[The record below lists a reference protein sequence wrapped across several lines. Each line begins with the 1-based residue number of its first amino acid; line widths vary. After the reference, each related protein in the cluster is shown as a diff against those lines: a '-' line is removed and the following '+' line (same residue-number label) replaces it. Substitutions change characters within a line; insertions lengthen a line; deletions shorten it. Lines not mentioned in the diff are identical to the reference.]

1 MADGGIPQFSKSP
14 KTGGFRGLIRVS
26 TMLIGL
32 ISDTHIPEIAQALPK
47 QVREVFNG
55 VDLIL
60 HAGDIFVD
68 SVLEELATIAPV
80 LAARGDD
87 DYPIRDKRMDEVQ
100 NLTLE
105 GLNVYVIH
113 SSQYFARDLIEHPE
127 KHNLEKAPDVV
138 VFGHTHRDVVQ
149 KVGRSL
155 LVNPGSATF
164 PYYQLRLGTVA
175 LLTIKSGKAEARIVP
190 LQGNSASEAKY

>member
-1 MADGGIPQFSKSP
+1 
-14 KTGGFRGLIRVS
+14 
-26 TMLIGL
+26 MLIGL
-32 ISDTHIPEIAQALPK
+32 ISDTHIPEIAKTLPK
-47 QVREVFNG
+47 QVREIFKG

-87 DYPIRDKRMDEVQ
+87 DYQIRDKRMDEVQ

-164 PYYQLRLGTVA
+164 PYYQLRLGTIA
-175 LLTIKSGKAEARIVP
+175 LLTIKSGKAEARIVL
-190 LQGNSASEAKY
+190 LQGNPASEAKY

>member
-1 MADGGIPQFSKSP
+1 
-14 KTGGFRGLIRVS
+14 
-26 TMLIGL
+26 MLIGL
-32 ISDTHIPEIAQALPK
+32 ISDTHIPEIATALPSRIK
-47 QVREVFNG
+47 ELFNG

-68 SVLEELATIAPV
+68 SVLEELGTIAPV

-100 NLTLE
+100 NLTLD

-113 SSQYFARDLIEHPE
+113 SSQYFARDLIQHPE

-138 VFGHTHRDVVQ
+138 VFGHTHRDIVQ
-149 KVGRSL
+149 TVDKSL

-164 PYYQLRLGTVA
+164 PYYQLRPGTVA
-175 LLTIKSGKAEARIVP
+175 LLTIKAGKAEARIVP
-190 LQGNSASEAKY
+190 IQASRD

>member
-1 MADGGIPQFSKSP
+1 
-14 KTGGFRGLIRVS
+14 
-26 TMLIGL
+26 MLIGL
-32 ISDTHIPEIAQALPK
+32 ISDTHIPEIAKELPA
-47 QVREVFNG
+47 QVKKVFKG

-68 SVLEELATIAPV
+68 SVLEELGTIAPV

-87 DYPIRDKRMDEVQ
+87 DYPIQDKRMDEVQ
-100 NLTLE
+100 NLTLD

-127 KHNLEKAPDVV
+127 KHNLEKAPDIV
-138 VFGHTHRDVVQ
+138 VFGHTHRDVVRI
-149 KVGRSL
+149 VGESL

-175 LLTIKSGKAEARIVP
+175 LLTIKAGKAEARIVR
-190 LQGNSASEAKY
+190 LQENP

>member
-1 MADGGIPQFSKSP
+1 
-14 KTGGFRGLIRVS
+14 
-26 TMLIGL
+26 MLIGL
-32 ISDTHIPEIAQALPK
+32 ISDTHVPEIAKELPSR
-47 QVREVFNG
+47 VREVFRG

-68 SVLEELATIAPV
+68 SVLEDLATIAPV
-80 LAARGDD
+80 LAAKGDD
-87 DYPIRDKRMDEVQ
+87 DYAIHDKRMDEVQ
-100 NLTLE
+100 NLTLD

-127 KHNLEKAPDVV
+127 KHNLKKSPDVV
-138 VFGHTHRDVVQ
+138 VFGHTHRDVVHQ
-149 KVGRSL
+149 VGKSL

-175 LLTIKSGKAEARIVP
+175 LLTIKNGKAEAHIVP
-190 LQGNSASEAKY
+190 LQVNPQT

>member
-1 MADGGIPQFSKSP
+1 
-14 KTGGFRGLIRVS
+14 
-26 TMLIGL
+26 MLIGL
-32 ISDTHIPEIAQALPK
+32 ISDTHIPEIAQTLPSRVK
-47 QVREVFNG
+47 EVFKG

-68 SVLEELATIAPV
+68 SVLEELGTIAPV

-87 DYPIRDKRMDEVQ
+87 DYPVRDKRMDEVQ
-100 NLTLE
+100 NLTLD

-113 SSQYFARDLIEHPE
+113 SSQYFARDLIQHPE

-149 KVGRSL
+149 TVGNSL

-164 PYYQLRLGTVA
+164 PYYQLRMGTVA
-175 LLTIKSGKAEARIVP
+175 LLSIKAGKAEAHIVP
-190 LQGNSASEAKY
+190 LDENRASEVKH

>member
-1 MADGGIPQFSKSP
+1 
-14 KTGGFRGLIRVS
+14 
-26 TMLIGL
+26 MLIGL
-32 ISDTHIPEIAQALPK
+32 ISDTHIPEIANAIPPR
-47 QVREVFNG
+47 VREVFKG

-68 SVLEELATIAPV
+68 SVLEELGTIAPV

-100 NLTLE
+100 NLTLD
-105 GLNVYVIH
+105 GLNIYVIH
-113 SSQYFARDLIEHPE
+113 SSQYFARDLIQHPE

-149 KVGRSL
+149 TVGKSL

-175 LLTIKSGKAEARIVP
+175 LLTIKAGKAEARIVP
-190 LQGNSASEAKY
+190 LYENQASEAKH

>member
-1 MADGGIPQFSKSP
+1 
-14 KTGGFRGLIRVS
+14 
-26 TMLIGL
+26 MLIGL
-32 ISDTHIPEIAQALPK
+32 ISDTHIPEIARALPK

-68 SVLEELATIAPV
+68 SVLEELATIAPM

-87 DYPIRDKRMDEVQ
+87 DYQIRDKRMDEMQ

-149 KVGRSL
+149 KVGKSL

-175 LLTIKSGKAEARIVP
+175 LLTIKSGKAEARIIP

>member
-1 MADGGIPQFSKSP
+1 
-14 KTGGFRGLIRVS
+14 
-26 TMLIGL
+26 MLIGL
-32 ISDTHIPEIAQALPK
+32 ISDTHIPEIAKELPS
-47 QVREVFNG
+47 QVREVFRG

-68 SVLEELATIAPV
+68 SVLEDLATIAPV
-80 LAARGDD
+80 LAAKGDD
-87 DYPIRDKRMDEVQ
+87 DYAIHDKRMDEVQ
-100 NLTLE
+100 NLTLD

-127 KHNLEKAPDVV
+127 KHNLKKSPDVV
-138 VFGHTHRDVVQ
+138 VFGHTHRDVVHQ
-149 KVGRSL
+149 VGKSL

-175 LLTIKSGKAEARIVP
+175 LLTIKNGKAEAHIVP
-190 LQGNSASEAKY
+190 LQVNPQT

>member
-1 MADGGIPQFSKSP
+1 
-14 KTGGFRGLIRVS
+14 
-26 TMLIGL
+26 MLIGL
-32 ISDTHIPEIAQALPK
+32 ISDTHIPEIAQTLPSRVK
-47 QVREVFNG
+47 EVFKG

-68 SVLEELATIAPV
+68 SVLEELGTIAPV

-87 DYPIRDKRMDEVQ
+87 DYPVQDKRMDEVQ
-100 NLTLE
+100 NLTLD

-127 KHNLEKAPDVV
+127 KHNLKKAPDIV
-138 VFGHTHRDVVQ
+138 VFGHTHRDVVRT
-149 KVGRSL
+149 VGNSL

-164 PYYQLRLGTVA
+164 PYYQLRMGTVA
-175 LLTIKSGKAEARIVP
+175 LLSIKAGKAEAHIVP
-190 LQGNSASEAKY
+190 LYENQASEVKH

>member
-1 MADGGIPQFSKSP
+1 
-14 KTGGFRGLIRVS
+14 
-26 TMLIGL
+26 MLIGL
-32 ISDTHIPEIAQALPK
+32 ISDTHIPEIAKKLPT
-47 QVREVFNG
+47 QVKDAFKG

-60 HAGDIFVD
+60 HAGDIFMD
-68 SVLEELATIAPV
+68 SVLEELAIIAPV

-100 NLTLE
+100 NLTLD

-113 SSQYFARDLIEHPE
+113 SSQYFARDLIQHPE

-138 VFGHTHRDVVQ
+138 VFGHTHRDIVQ
-149 KVGRSL
+149 TVDKSL

-164 PYYQLRLGTVA
+164 PYYQLRPGTVA
-175 LLTIKSGKAEARIVP
+175 LLTIKAGKAEARIVP
-190 LQGNSASEAKY
+190 LQASRE

>member
-1 MADGGIPQFSKSP
+1 
-14 KTGGFRGLIRVS
+14 
-26 TMLIGL
+26 MLIGL
-32 ISDTHIPEIAQALPK
+32 ISDTHIPEIAKTLPK
-47 QVREVFNG
+47 QVREVFRG
-55 VDLIL
+55 ADLIL

-87 DYPIRDKRMDEVQ
+87 DYQIRDKRMDEVQ

-127 KHNLEKAPDVV
+127 KHNLEKTPDVV

-149 KVGRSL
+149 KVGKSL
-155 LVNPGSATF
+155 LVSPGSATF

-190 LQGNSASEAKY
+190 LQGNPASEAKY